1 MKRPADETPA
11 QRKTRNDHETRQ
23 AALEAVEND
32 PDVKLFMDTF
42 DATIDKD
49 SIKYTWGQ
57 SKITTV
63 PATGKAGQDLKSVP
77 AYVEKEE
84 RRMSSGLGDIM
95 KQAQKMQ
102 ESMQRAQEEIAA
114 TEVQGEA
121 GAGMVK
127 VIMTGRH
134 DVKRVEIEPS
144 LLNSDKVMLE
154 DLIAAAVNDANRR
167 VEKATRDRMA
177 DVTSGMG
184 LPAGFKLPF

>member
-1 MKRPADETPA
+1 METMG
-11 QRKTRNDHETRQ
+11 TD
-23 AALEAVEND
+23 
-32 PDVKLFMDTF
+32 F
-42 DATIDKD
+42 
-49 SIKYTWGQ
+49 
-57 SKITTV
+57 
-63 PATGKAGQDLKSVP
+63 KSVP
-77 AYVEKEE
+77 TRYTRQE

-144 LLNSDKVMLE
+144 LLTSDKLMLE

-167 VEKATRDRMA
+167 VEKATRDKMA

>member
-1 MKRPADETPA
+1 MKSG
-11 QRKTRNDHETRQ
+11 
-23 AALEAVEND
+23 
-32 PDVKLFMDTF
+32 F
-42 DATIDKD
+42 D
-49 SIKYTWGQ
+49 
-57 SKITTV
+57 
-63 PATGKAGQDLKSVP
+63 
-77 AYVEKEE
+77 
-84 RRMSSGLGDIM
+84 DIM
-95 KQAQKMQ
+95 KQARTMQ
-102 ESMQRAQEEIAA
+102 ENMQRAQEEIAA

-167 VEKATRDRMA
+167 VEKAAQDRMS
-177 DVTSGMG
+177 DVTSGLG